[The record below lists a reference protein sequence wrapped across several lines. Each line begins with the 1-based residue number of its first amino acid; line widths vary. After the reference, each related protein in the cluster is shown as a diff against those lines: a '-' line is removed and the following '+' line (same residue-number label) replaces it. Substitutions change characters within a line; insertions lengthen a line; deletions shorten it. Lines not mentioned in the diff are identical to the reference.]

1 MKGGIIM
8 KVSIVAS
15 FNNPIDSITLYEDMR
30 VYKLNVTDLIVKVVC
45 YGEIEDS
52 LIGNVSTL
60 LLKHS
65 VSNITIINPSN

>member
-1 MKGGIIM
+1 M

-15 FNNPIDSITLYEDMR
+15 FNNQIDSITLYEDMR

-45 YGEIEDS
+45 YVEIEDS
-52 LIGNVSTL
+52 FIGNVSTL
-60 LLKHS
+60 LLKHG